1 MSLLISTRRTLDMI
15 KFEHSIFALPFALLG
30 AMLAAHGW
38 PSALTLLW
46 IIVAMVGARSAA
58 MTFNR
63 IADQKIDAE
72 NPRTRQRHLPAGLLS
87 RQFAWGFFAVSS
99 AVFVFAAWKL
109 NHLAFLLSPLALAWV
124 CFYSLTKRFTALSHV
139 VLGVAL
145 GIAPAAAWIAVRGS
159 LAPQILPL
167 TGAVVLW
174 VAGFDILYAC
184 QDYEFDRSRPGL
196 HSIPKS
202 LGITRSLQLAR
213 VFHVVMLALL
223 VWLLQLSGLGVV
235 AWVGLALVAALL
247 WYEHSLVKPDDLSKM
262 NAAFFAVN
270 GYIGMLLL
278 FTWGTAILLA

>member
-38 PSALTLLW
+38 PSALKLLW

-109 NHLAFLLSPLALAWV
+109 NHLAFVLSPLALAWV

-235 AWVGLALVAALL
+235 AWIGLALVAALL

>member
-38 PSALTLLW
+38 PSALKLLW

-99 AVFVFAAWKL
+99 TLFVFAAWKL

-202 LGITRSLQLAR
+202 LGVTRSLQLAR

-235 AWVGLALVAALL
+235 AWIGLALVAALL

>member
-1 MSLLISTRRTLDMI
+1 MSLLTSTRRTLDMI

-30 AMLAAHGW
+30 ALLAAHGW
-38 PSALTLLW
+38 PGTLKLLW
-46 IIVAMVGARSAA
+46 IVVAMVGARSAA

-63 IADQKIDAE
+63 IVDQKIDAE

-87 RQFAWGFFAVSS
+87 RPFAWGFFAVSS
-99 AVFVFAAWKL
+99 AVFIAAAWKL
-109 NHLAFLLSPLALAWV
+109 NHLAFVLSPLALAWI
-124 CFYSLTKRFTALSHV
+124 CFYSLTKRFTSLSHI

-184 QDYEFDRSRPGL
+184 QDYEFDRARASL

-202 LGITRSLQLAR
+202 LGIGRSLELAR
-213 VFHVVMLALL
+213 VFHVAMLGLL
-223 VWLLQLSGLGVV
+223 IWLLRLSGLGAV
-235 AWVGLALVAALL
+235 AWIGLALVAGLL

-262 NAAFFAVN
+262 NAAFFTVN

-278 FTWGTAILLA
+278 FTWGAAILI

>member
-1 MSLLISTRRTLDMI
+1 MSLLTSTRRTLDMI

-30 AMLAAHGW
+30 ALLAAHGW
-38 PSALTLLW
+38 PSAFKLLW

-63 IADQKIDAE
+63 IVDEKIDAE

-87 RQFAWGFFAVSS
+87 RPFAWGFFALSS
-99 AVFVFAAWKL
+99 VVFVFAAWKL
-109 NHLAFLLSPLALAWV
+109 NHLAFVLSPVALAWV
-124 CFYSLTKRFTALSHV
+124 CFYSFTKRFTSLSHL

-145 GIAPAAAWIAVRGS
+145 GMAPAAAWIAVRGS

-184 QDYEFDRSRPGL
+184 QDYEFDRSRAGL

-202 LGITRSLQLAR
+202 LGIARSLQLAR
-213 VFHVVMLALL
+213 VFHVVMLGLL
-223 VWLLQLSGLGVV
+223 VWLLQLSGLGVL
-235 AWVGLALVAALL
+235 AWIGLALVAGLL
-247 WYEHSLVKPDDLSKM
+247 WYEHSLVRPDDLSKM
-262 NAAFFAVN
+262 NAAFFTVN

-278 FTWGTAILLA
+278 FTWGAAILI

>member
-1 MSLLISTRRTLDMI
+1 MSLLTSTRRTLDMI

-30 AMLAAHGW
+30 ALLAAHGW
-38 PSALTLLW
+38 PGVSKLLW
-46 IIVAMVGARSAA
+46 IIIAMVGARSAA

-63 IADQKIDAE
+63 IVDQKIDAE

-87 RQFAWGFFAVSS
+87 RPFAWGFFAVSS
-99 AVFVFAAWKL
+99 AVFIVAAWKL
-109 NHLAFLLSPLALAWV
+109 NHLAFALSPLALGWI
-124 CFYSLTKRFTALSHV
+124 CFYSLTKRFTSLSHI

-184 QDYEFDRSRPGL
+184 QDYEFDRARASL

-202 LGITRSLQLAR
+202 LGIGRSLQLAR
-213 VFHVVMLALL
+213 VFHVVMLGLL
-223 VWLLQLSGLGVV
+223 IWLLKLSGLGAV
-235 AWVGLALVAALL
+235 AWIGLALVAGLL

-262 NAAFFAVN
+262 NAAFFTVN

-278 FTWGTAILLA
+278 FTWGAAILI

>member
-1 MSLLISTRRTLDMI
+1 MSLLTSTRRTLDMI

-38 PSALTLLW
+38 PSASKLLW

-63 IADQKIDAE
+63 IADARIDAE
-72 NPRTRQRHLPAGLLS
+72 NPRTRQRHLPAGLLTP
-87 RQFAWGFFAVSS
+87 QFAWGFFAVSS
-99 AVFVFAAWKL
+99 VVFLFSAWKL
-109 NHLAFLLSPLALAWV
+109 NHLAFALSPLALAWV

-184 QDYEFDRSRPGL
+184 QDYEFDRGHPGL

-202 LGITRSLQLAR
+202 LGIARSLQLAR
-213 VFHVVMLALL
+213 VFHVVMLGLL
-223 VWLLQLSGLGVV
+223 IWLLQLSGLGVV
-235 AWVGLALVAALL
+235 AWVGLALVAMLL
-247 WYEHSLVKPDDLSKM
+247 WYEHSLVKPNDLSKM
-262 NAAFFAVN
+262 NAAFFTVN
-270 GYIGMLLL
+270 SYIGMLLL
-278 FTWGTAILLA
+278 FTWGTAILIG

>member
-1 MSLLISTRRTLDMI
+1 MSLLTSTRRTLDMI

-38 PSALTLLW
+38 PGATRLLW

-63 IADQKIDAE
+63 IADRKIDAE

-87 RQFAWGFFAVSS
+87 PQFAWGFFAISS

-109 NHLAFLLSPLALAWV
+109 NHLAFVLSPLALAWV

-159 LAPQILPL
+159 LAAQILPL

-184 QDYEFDRSRPGL
+184 QDYEFDRTRSGL

-202 LGITRSLQLAR
+202 LGIARSLQLAR
-213 VFHVVMLALL
+213 ALHVVMLGLL
-223 VWLLQLSGLGVV
+223 VWLLQLSGLGAV
-235 AWVGLALVAALL
+235 AWVGLALVAVLL

-262 NAAFFAVN
+262 NAAFFTIN